1 MRVCRLCPLGK
12 FQTTKLQVN
21 EGMACMDRA
30 SYTLVEEGHLEEELK
45 KTIFTTRLDD
55 LVNWARKNSLWPMPM
70 GLACC
75 AIELMAMVA
84 SRYDVAR
91 FGAEVLR
98 FSPRQSDLM
107 IVAGWVSRKMAP
119 AVRKI
124 YDQMPDPKWVIAMG
138 SCASSGGMY
147 RSYSVL
153 QGVDKIL
160 PVDVY
165 VGGCPPRPEALIYG
179 IMKVQEKIARGEQP
193 APDPF
198 PRPLVTEVEYTPTAE
213 PIAGGLRRM
222 VINMGPQHPST
233 HGVLRLLLELDGEKV
248 VKCTPHLGYLHS
260 GKEKIAE
267 VKSFHQF
274 IPYTDRLDYLA
285 PMSNNVA
292 YAQTVEKLLGVD
304 IPPRAKHIR
313 VLVAE
318 LARIS
323 SHLLAIGTM
332 AMDVGAYTMFFHTF
346 REREELYNLFEMLC
360 GTRLTTSYTRIG
372 GVDQD
377 LPPGFIEHCCTFVES
392 FPAKIEEYDKL
403 LTRNRIWIDR
413 TRGVGVIGAEEAIDL
428 GLTGPNLRASGVGLD
443 LRRAEPYLLYDELDF
458 EVPVG
463 TAGDCY
469 ERYLIRMAE
478 MGESTK
484 IVRQVLDRIPAG
496 EVQLR
501 DPRVMLPAKDRVLTR
516 MEDLIHHFMLV
527 IEGMRPPPG
536 EVYCAIESPKGEL
549 GFYLVSDGGKSAYRL
564 KIRSPSFVALQALPK
579 LVEGRFLSD
588 VVAIVGSIDPV
599 MGEADK

>member
-1 MRVCRLCPLGK
+1 MER
-12 FQTTKLQVN
+12 TT
-21 EGMACMDRA
+21 
-30 SYTLVEEGHLEEELK
+30 YTLIEEGHQEEELK
-45 KTIFTTRLDD
+45 KTIFTSRLND

-70 GLACC
+70 GLSCC

-84 SRYDVAR
+84 SRYDIAR

-107 IVAGWVSRKMAP
+107 IVAGWVTRKMAP
-119 AVRKI
+119 AIRKI

-138 SCASSGGMY
+138 ACASSGGMY

-153 QGVDKIL
+153 QGVDKIV

-198 PRPLVTEVEYTPTAE
+198 PRPTSVEPLE
-213 PIAGGLRRM
+213 PVSVANSAGGLRRM

-267 VKSFHQF
+267 VKSYHQF

-292 YAQTVEKLLGVD
+292 YAQTVEKLMGIT
-304 IPPRAKHIR
+304 IPLRAQYIR

-346 REREELYNLFEMLC
+346 REREDLYNLFEMLC
-360 GTRLTTSYTRIG
+360 GARLTTSYTRIG

-377 LPPGFIEHCCTFVES
+377 LPPGFMERCRAFIES
-392 FPAKIEEYDKL
+392 FPEKMEEYDKL
-403 LTRNRIWIDR
+403 LTRNRIWVDR
-413 TRGVGVIGAEEAIDL
+413 TRGVGVIGAEEAIDW
-428 GLTGPNLRASGVGLD
+428 GFTGPNLRASGVGYD
-443 LRRAEPYLLYDELDF
+443 VRRAQPYLLYDELDF

-463 TAGDCY
+463 SAGDCY

-478 MGESTK
+478 MRESTR
-484 IVRQVLDRIPAG
+484 IVRQVLDRMPPG

-501 DPRVMLPAKDRVLTR
+501 DPLVMLPAKEQVLTR
-516 MEDLIHHFMLV
+516 MEELIHHFILV
-527 IEGMRPPPG
+527 IEGMRPPEG
-536 EVYCAIESPKGEL
+536 EVYSAVEAPKGEL
-549 GFYLVSDGGKSAYRL
+549 GFYLVSDGSKSAYRL
-564 KIRSPSFVALQALPK
+564 KIRSPSFVALQALPT

-588 VVAIVGSIDPV
+588 VVAILGSLDPV

>member
-1 MRVCRLCPLGK
+1 M
-12 FQTTKLQVN
+12 Q
-21 EGMACMDRA
+21 RA
-30 SYTLVEEGHLEEELK
+30 PYTLVEEGHLDEEIK
-45 KTIFTTRLDD
+45 KTILTTRLEEV
-55 LVNWARKNSLWPMPM
+55 VNWARKNSLWPMPM
-70 GLACC
+70 GLSCC

-153 QGVDKIL
+153 QGVDKLL

-165 VGGCPPRPEALIYG
+165 VGGCPPRPEALIHG
-179 IMKVQEKIARGEQP
+179 ILKIQDKIARGEQP

-198 PRPLVTEVEYTPTAE
+198 PRPVVSEGDYTPPGE
-213 PIAGGLRRM
+213 PIAAGLRRM

-233 HGVLRLLLELDGEKV
+233 HGVLRLVLELDGEKV

-292 YAQTVEKLLGVD
+292 YVQTVEKLLGID
-304 IPPRAKHIR
+304 IPPRATHIR
-313 VLVAE
+313 LLVAE

-377 LPPGFIEHCCTFVES
+377 LPPGFIPRCRTFVES
-392 FPAKIEEYDKL
+392 FPAKLEEYDKL

-413 TRGVGVIGAEEAIDL
+413 TRGVGVISATEAIDL
-428 GLTGPNLRASGVGLD
+428 GLTGPNLRASGVALD
-443 LRRAEPYLLYDELDF
+443 LRRVEPYLLYDELDF
-458 EVPVG
+458 EVAVG

-469 ERYLIRMAE
+469 ERYLVRMAE
-478 MGESTK
+478 MRESAK
-484 IVRQVLDRIPAG
+484 LVWQVLDRIPPG
-496 EVQLR
+496 EVQVR
-501 DPRVMLPAKDRVLTR
+501 DPRVMLPAKEQVLTR

-536 EVYCAIESPKGEL
+536 EVYSAIESPKGEL

>member
-1 MRVCRLCPLGK
+1 
-12 FQTTKLQVN
+12 
-21 EGMACMDRA
+21 
-30 SYTLVEEGHLEEELK
+30 
-45 KTIFTTRLDD
+45 
-55 LVNWARKNSLWPMPM
+55 
-70 GLACC
+70 
-75 AIELMAMVA
+75 
-84 SRYDVAR
+84 
-91 FGAEVLR
+91 
-98 FSPRQSDLM
+98 
-107 IVAGWVSRKMAP
+107 
-119 AVRKI
+119 
-124 YDQMPDPKWVIAMG
+124 
-138 SCASSGGMY
+138 MY

-179 IMKVQEKIARGEQP
+179 LMKVQEQIARGEQP

-198 PRPLVTEVEYTPTAE
+198 PRPLLTEVEHAPAAE
-213 PIAGGLRRM
+213 LMAGGLRRM
-222 VINMGPQHPST
+222 VLNMGPQHPST

-292 YAQTVEKLLGVD
+292 YAQTVEKLLGID
-304 IPPRAKHIR
+304 IPPRAQHIR

-377 LPPGFIEHCCTFVES
+377 LPPGFIERCRAFVES

-413 TRGVGVIGAEEAIDL
+413 TRGVGVIGPEAAIDL

-458 EVPVG
+458 EVVVG

-469 ERYLIRMAE
+469 ERYLTRMAE
-478 MGESTK
+478 MRESTK
-484 IVRQVLDRIPAG
+484 IVRQVLDRLPTG
-496 EVQLR
+496 EIQLR
-501 DPRVMLPAKDRVLTR
+501 DPRVMLPAKDQVLTR
-516 MEDLIHHFMLV
+516 MEELIHHFMLV

-536 EVYCAIESPKGEL
+536 EVYCAIEAPKGEL

-564 KIRSPSFVALQALPK
+564 KVRSPSFVALQALPK

>member
-1 MRVCRLCPLGK
+1 MV
-12 FQTTKLQVN
+12 
-21 EGMACMDRA
+21 GMEREP
-30 SYTLVEEGHLEEELK
+30 YTLVEEGHLEEELK

-70 GLACC
+70 GLSCC

-124 YDQMPDPKWVIAMG
+124 YDQMPEPKWVIAMG

-198 PRPLVTEVEYTPTAE
+198 PRPSVTEVDYVPTTATTE
-213 PIAGGLRRM
+213 GGPRRM

-292 YAQTVEKLLGVD
+292 YVQTVEKLLGID
-304 IPPRAKHIR
+304 IPPRAAYIR

-377 LPPGFIEHCCTFVES
+377 LPPGFMARCRTFVES
-392 FPAKIEEYDKL
+392 FPAKVEEYDKL

-413 TRGVGVIGAEEAIDL
+413 TRGVGVIDAEEAIDL

-443 LRRAEPYLLYDELDF
+443 LRRAEPYLLYDELEFD
-458 EVPVG
+458 VPVG

-469 ERYLIRMAE
+469 ERYLMRMAE
-478 MGESTK
+478 MRESTK
-484 IVRQVLDRIPAG
+484 IARQVLDRIPPG

-501 DPRVMLPAKDRVLTR
+501 DPRVMLPAKSQVLTR

-564 KIRSPSFVALQALPK
+564 KIRSPSFVALQALPR

-588 VVAIVGSIDPV
+588 VVAIVGSLDPV

>member
-1 MRVCRLCPLGK
+1 MEREP
-12 FQTTKLQVN
+12 
-21 EGMACMDRA
+21 
-30 SYTLVEEGHLEEELK
+30 YTLVEEGHIEEELK
-45 KTIFTTRLDD
+45 RTIFTTRLDE
-55 LVNWARKNSLWPMPM
+55 LVKWARKNSLWPMPM

-84 SRYDVAR
+84 SRYDIAR

-98 FSPRQSDLM
+98 FSPRQADLM
-107 IVAGWVSRKMAP
+107 IVAGWVTRKMAP
-119 AVRKI
+119 PIRKI
-124 YDQMPDPKWVIAMG
+124 YDQMPAPKWVIAMG
-138 SCASSGGMY
+138 ACASSGGMY

-179 IMKVQEKIARGEQP
+179 IMKVQEKIARGEEP

-198 PRPLVTEVEYTPTAE
+198 PRPMSVEEVAPVPAE
-213 PIAGGLRRM
+213 STAGGLRRM
-222 VINMGPQHPST
+222 VLNMGPQHPST

-248 VKCTPHLGYLHS
+248 VRCTPHLGYLHS

-267 VKSFHQF
+267 VKSYHQF
-274 IPYTDRLDYLA
+274 IPYTDRLDYIA

-292 YAQTVEKLLGVD
+292 YAQVVEKLMGID
-304 IPPRAKHIR
+304 IPPRAKYIR

-360 GTRLTTSYTRIG
+360 GARLTTSYTRIG

-377 LPPGFIEHCCTFVES
+377 LPPGFVERCRTFLES
-392 FPAKIEEYDKL
+392 FPAKMEEYDKL
-403 LTRNRIWIDR
+403 LTRNRIWMDR
-413 TRGVGVIGAEEAIDL
+413 TRGVGVISAEDAIDL
-428 GLTGPNLRASGVGLD
+428 GLTGPNLRASGVAYD
-443 LRRAEPYLLYDELDF
+443 VRRAHPYLLYDQLDF

-463 TAGDCY
+463 VEGDCY
-469 ERYLIRMAE
+469 ERYLLRMRE
-478 MGESTK
+478 MQESLK
-484 IVRQVLDRIPAG
+484 IVRQVLDGMPLG
-496 EVQLR
+496 EVHLR
-501 DPRVMLPAKDRVLTR
+501 DSRVMLPAKERVLTK
-516 MEDLIHHFMLV
+516 MEELIHHFILV
-527 IEGMRPPPG
+527 MEGMRPPVG
-536 EVYCAIESPKGEL
+536 EVYSAVEAPKGEL
-549 GFYLVSDGGKSAYRL
+549 GFYLVSDGGRSAYRL
-564 KIRSPSFVALQALPK
+564 KIRSPSFVALQALPT
-579 LVEGRFLSD
+579 LVEGCLLSD
-588 VVAIVGSIDPV
+588 VVAIIGSLDPV

>member
-1 MRVCRLCPLGK
+1 M
-12 FQTTKLQVN
+12 
-21 EGMACMDRA
+21 
-30 SYTLVEEGHLEEELK
+30 
-45 KTIFTTRLDD
+45 
-55 LVNWARKNSLWPMPM
+55 
-70 GLACC
+70 
-75 AIELMAMVA
+75 
-84 SRYDVAR
+84 
-91 FGAEVLR
+91 
-98 FSPRQSDLM
+98 
-107 IVAGWVSRKMAP
+107 
-119 AVRKI
+119 
-124 YDQMPDPKWVIAMG
+124 
-138 SCASSGGMY
+138 
-147 RSYSVL
+147 
-153 QGVDKIL
+153 L

-179 IMKVQEKIARGEQP
+179 IMQVQEKIARGERP

-198 PRPLVTEVEYTPTAE
+198 PRPTTVEGVE
-213 PIAGGLRRM
+213 PMPSTNPVGGLRRM

-248 VKCTPHLGYLHS
+248 VTCTPHIGYLHS

-267 VKSFHQF
+267 VKSYHQF
-274 IPYTDRLDYLA
+274 IPYTDRLDYIA

-292 YAQTVEKLLGVD
+292 YAQTVEKLMGID
-304 IPPRAKHIR
+304 IPPRAKYIR

-360 GTRLTTSYTRIG
+360 GQRLTTSYTRIG

-377 LPPGFIEHCCTFVES
+377 LPPGFMARCRAFVES
-392 FPAKIEEYDKL
+392 FPEKMEEYDKL
-403 LTRNRIWIDR
+403 LTRNPIWMDR
-413 TRGVGVIGAEEAIDL
+413 TRGVGVLSAEEAIDL
-428 GLTGPNLRASGVGLD
+428 GLTGPNLRASGVAYD
-443 LRRAEPYLLYDELDF
+443 VRRAQPYLVYDQLDF
-458 EVPVG
+458 EVPRG

-478 MGESTK
+478 MGESTT
-484 IVRQVLDRIPAG
+484 IVRQVLEKIPSG

-501 DPRVMLPAKDRVLTR
+501 DQRVMLPAKERVLTK
-516 MEDLIHHFMLV
+516 MEELIHHFILV
-527 IEGMRPPPG
+527 MDGMRPPAG
-536 EVYCAIESPKGEL
+536 EVYSAVEAPKGEL
-549 GFYLVSDGGKSAYRL
+549 GFYLVSDGGRSAYRL

-588 VVAIVGSIDPV
+588 VVAILGSIDPV
-599 MGEADK
+599 MGVADK

>member
-1 MRVCRLCPLGK
+1 M
-12 FQTTKLQVN
+12 
-21 EGMACMDRA
+21 ERA
-30 SYTLVEEGHLEEELK
+30 PYTLVEEGHLEEELK
-45 KTIFTTRLDD
+45 KTIFTTRLDE

-70 GLACC
+70 GLSCC

-84 SRYDVAR
+84 ARYDVAR

-107 IVAGWVSRKMAP
+107 IVAGWVTRKMAP
-119 AVRKI
+119 AIRKI

-138 SCASSGGMY
+138 ACASSGGMY

-198 PRPLVTEVEYTPTAE
+198 PRPLVTEEEYTPPTATT
-213 PIAGGLRRM
+213 AGGLRRM

-233 HGVLRLLLELDGEKV
+233 HGVLRLVLELDGEKV

-267 VKSFHQF
+267 AKSFHQF

-292 YAQTVEKLLGVD
+292 YAQTVEKLLEIE

-346 REREELYNLFEMLC
+346 REREDLYNLFEMLC
-360 GTRLTTSYTRIG
+360 GSRLTTSYTRIG

-377 LPPGFIEHCCTFVES
+377 RPPGFIDRCRTFVET

-413 TRGVGVIGAEEAIDL
+413 TRGVGVISAEEAIDL
-428 GLTGPNLRASGVGLD
+428 GFTGPNLRASGVALD

-458 EVPVG
+458 EVPLG
-463 TAGDCY
+463 TTGDCY

-478 MGESTK
+478 MRESTK
-484 IVRQVLDRIPAG
+484 IVRQVLDRMPSG
-496 EVQLR
+496 EIQLR
-501 DPRVMLPAKDRVLTR
+501 DPRVMLPAKDQVLTR

-536 EVYCAIESPKGEL
+536 EVYCAIEAPKGEL

-564 KIRSPSFVALQALPK
+564 KIRAPSFVALQALPT

-588 VVAIVGSIDPV
+588 VVVIVGSLDPV

>member
-1 MRVCRLCPLGK
+1 
-12 FQTTKLQVN
+12 
-21 EGMACMDRA
+21 
-30 SYTLVEEGHLEEELK
+30 
-45 KTIFTTRLDD
+45 
-55 LVNWARKNSLWPMPM
+55 
-70 GLACC
+70 
-75 AIELMAMVA
+75 MAMVA

-165 VGGCPPRPEALIYG
+165 VGGCPPRPEALLYG

-198 PRPLVTEVEYTPTAE
+198 PRPLVTEVEHTPMAE
-213 PIAGGLRRM
+213 PIAGALRRM
-222 VINMGPQHPST
+222 VLNMGPQHPST
-233 HGVLRLLLELDGEKV
+233 HGVLRLVLELDGEKV

-377 LPPGFIEHCCTFVES
+377 LPPGFGERCRAFVES

-413 TRGVGVIGAEEAIDL
+413 TRGVGVLGAEEAIDL

-443 LRRAEPYLLYDELDF
+443 LRRMEPYLLYDELEFD
-458 EVPVG
+458 VPVG

-478 MGESTK
+478 MRESTK
-484 IVRQVLDRIPAG
+484 IVRQVLDRMPAG
-496 EVQLR
+496 EVQLH
-501 DPRVMLPAKDRVLTR
+501 DPRVMLPAKDQVLTR

-527 IEGMRPPPG
+527 IEGMRPPAG

-588 VVAIVGSIDPV
+588 VVAIVGSLDPV